1 MRLIDADR
9 LIEDMAAS
17 CLPTLEKGISGIT
30 GDESTIV
37 DHITHAPTIDAV
49 PVIRCLACA
58 WRSSTG
64 FCGRHG
70 HPVTDDFFCAH
81 GTTEI
86 IKKAVP
92 AKKAEKK
99 TEERCMATGLACS
112 RCVPGPCDH
121 RRLEIKQ

>member
-1 MRLIDADR
+1 MRLIDADSLER
-9 LIEDMAAS
+9 YIDCGHLRS
-17 CLPTLEKGISGIT
+17 PTEKCFSELDVVRMLEKR
-30 GDESTIV
+30 
-37 DHITHAPTIDAV
+37 PTIDAV

-70 HPVTDDFFCAH
+70 HPVSDDFFCAH

-86 IKKAVP
+86 IRKPGP

-99 TEERCMATGLACS
+99 TEERCGATGLACS
-112 RCVPGPCDH
+112 RCQPGPCDH
-121 RRLEIKQ
+121 RREVGTA

>member
-1 MRLIDADR
+1 MRLIDCDAVERYIDCGHLR
-9 LIEDMAAS
+9 P
-17 CLPTLEKGISGIT
+17 PTEKCFSELDVVRMLGKF
-30 GDESTIV
+30 
-37 DHITHAPTIDAV
+37 PTIDAV

-70 HPVTDDFFCAH
+70 HPVSDDFFCAH

-86 IKKAVP
+86 IKKAAP

-121 RRLEIKQ
+121 RRLEIK